1 MKINFRKGWWTA
13 LPLAVI
19 ALITIP
25 TVDAS
30 STQEPIA
37 NAGFEDNSFT
47 GWSRGTQTGNLGSA
61 INGNGTGVTIFSGPK
76 TFSHP
81 SHPAVGSAT
90 RNGAPN
96 PYYAPAVSAG
106 SWTFSPSNASYA
118 ALLQPRNEQNFS
130 QAMTA
135 LGLSGSPQTAI
146 QAQLTADAQAAAN
159 GGQSNPT
166 DAAWITREVQLT
178 SGITY
183 TMSWNYLGTDYV
195 PFNDGS
201 LTSLVAVSTP
211 STPTITVNNF
221 NRSYALLGFTN
232 PGTGDYSVNSYGSTG
247 WQTSTYE
254 VSVSGT
260 YKLGFAVFNLGDTA
274 LSPVLMIDNA
284 IGDTQRCVPAGSNCT
299 TFGGVAPNNET
310 APTVAPTTTITST
323 TTTTTSTT
331 TTVPPTTTTTVAP
344 YYNAVTNLT
353 AVANADGSIDL
364 DWDAPASS
372 NLNVYGYSVS
382 FYDLDEIG
390 GTTSGGWG
398 VWTNQG
404 TNYSLSTG
412 MFSGSNPVTTGFGPV
427 RFGIKAGNQS
437 CFSGEGVGP
446 CVYGP
451 EVTVDATVIDPNS
464 STTTTTTTVAPQTTS
479 TTSSTTSTTTVPETT
494 SSTST
499 TTTSPPQTTT
509 TTVYVPTVTTTTEP
523 EPEEEPETTTT
534 TEPEVTTTTEP
545 EFIQPEDEEEAQ
557 PVEPETTLPDYPEEE
572 QEGEQ
577 QPEPISPEE
586 TTEQDTES
594 QETIVTQEEF
604 ESIIEDISSEEIQ
617 AEDVIEV
624 IDNLNS
630 EQLTEVLESIG
641 IEQLTEV
648 IDELSEEQTLD
659 LVENIESVE
668 ALDNVINAIADS
680 EEPIEASVAV
690 AIILNDNFTEISTE
704 AAQEVFANVDADS
717 FTDEQKEELSEALTE
732 APDEIKEA
740 FEEEID
746 VYGGGFDTYVPTG
759 SSIDV
764 GARKTVIAAVATLTA
779 TVAVTGAA
787 GASPTAPAGG
797 SGGGSGGSGGSSN
810 PSSGSEGRSR
820 KEEEGS
826 EPAGEIVD
834 AEGEDDEHYAK
845 NSIYEYY
852 IKEGIEMKKFN
863 WSGFINKL
871 WNITAGLAFTL
882 AGSYVVYIT
891 LSGATQRAAGIATL
905 IAIFIHYTH
914 NIFKNDIN

>member
-1 MKINFRKGWWTA
+1 MSTLNRHRKA
-13 LPLAVI
+13 LARILGPVSLLI
-19 ALITIP
+19 ALIGVYPAVADSTGIP
-25 TVDAS
+25 S
-30 STQEPIA
+30 QSIQG
-37 NAGFEDNSFT
+37 AGFEAGNLT
-47 GWSRGTQTGNLGSA
+47 GWDKGSQTGTLGAS
-61 INGNGTGVTIFSGPK
+61 INGNGTGVSVFNGSRTFTHGP
-76 TFSHP
+76 HG
-81 SHPAVGSAT
+81 AMGSPT
-90 RNGAPN
+90 VNGQPN
-96 PYYAPAVSAG
+96 KYYAPAVAAG
-106 SWTFSPSNASYA
+106 SWTFSPNNNSYA
-118 ALLQPRNEQNFS
+118 ALLQPKNNEATFS
-130 QAMTA
+130 AAMSA

-146 QAQLTADAQAAAN
+146 QNELIADAQASGN
-159 GGQSNPT
+159 GSPNPT
-166 DAAWITREVQLT
+166 NAAWITKEVELT
-178 SGITY
+178 ADVTY
-183 TMSWNYLGTDYV
+183 TMSWNYVGTDYV

-201 LTSLVAVSTP
+201 ITSLVPVTVGSTP
-211 STPTITVNNF
+211 VIKVNNYTAQ
-221 NRSYALLGFTN
+221 YALLGFTN

-254 VSVSGT
+254 VSVTGT
-260 YKLGFAVFNLGDTA
+260 YKLGFASFNLGDTA
-274 LSPVLMIDNA
+274 LSPVLMID
-284 IGDTQRCVPAGSNCT
+284 DTAGVTNRCATDGSNCT
-299 TFGGVAPNNET
+299 TFGGVQPNNET
-310 APTVAPTTTITST
+310 APAIETT

-437 CFSGEGVGP
+437 CFSSEGIGP

-464 STTTTTTTVAPQTTS
+464 TTTTTTVAPQTTS

-557 PVEPETTLPDYPEEE
+557 PVEPETTIPDYPEEE

-617 AEDVIEV
+617 AEYVIEV